1 MQFVLN
7 MATNE
12 FIFISSMSVLV
23 WILCVK
29 VQSVVAK
36 LEQIRIAIE
45 NQNRPGDD
53 DDDDETPEPETPPT
67 PEPEFGFHDGD
78 EWKKR

>member
-29 VQSVVAK
+29 VQSVVAE
-36 LEQIRIAIE
+36 LERIRTAIE
-45 NQNRPGDD
+45 DQTAWMKNGGDDGGDD
-53 DDDDETPEPETPPT
+53 DEPPPDPEPV
-67 PEPEFGFHDGD
+67 PEPEFGFIDGD
-78 EWKKR
+78 E